1 VERNEGLRAKFLNEI
16 ESYPQHQIYYID
28 ECGINQ
34 CLYRE
39 YGYAPRGQQ
48 VIGNVQGRRF
58 KRFNIVAAK
67 CGSKIVEPLVY
78 DVTTDSALFECWFET
93 RLLASVPKGSV
104 LIMDNAAFHRKSKL
118 RTLAENAG
126 AVVLFLPPYSPD
138 LNPIEKF
145 WAWLKLE
152 LRSILHSYDN
162 IMDAIADCFV
172 GR

>member
-1 VERNEGLRAKFLNEI
+1 MERNEALRTKFRNEI

-48 VIGNVQGRRF
+48 ITGNVQGRRF

-67 CGSKIVEPLVY
+67 CGNKIVEPLVY

-93 RLLASVPKGSV
+93 RLLTAVPKGSV
-104 LIMDNAAFHRKSKL
+104 LIMDNAAFHRKSKFH
-118 RTLAENAG
+118 TLAENAG
-126 AVVLFLPPYSPD
+126 VVVLFLPPYSPD

-145 WAWLKLE
+145 WAWLKLK

-162 IMDAIADCFV
+162 IMDAVIDCFA